1 MFARLSGVCVLVEE
15 CLSDGVSVCVG
26 LQDTVNQLYI
36 SNWLAGC
43 RWLSGIMSV
52 LTFCLRIMNC
62 PLWIT
67 ACLDD

>member
-1 MFARLSGVCVLVEE
+1 MFGVCVLVEE
-15 CLSDGVSVCVG
+15 CLSDGVSVYVS
-26 LQDTVNQLYI
+26 LQDTVNQPYI
-36 SNWLAGC
+36 FDWLADC

-52 LTFCLRIMNC
+52 LTFCLCIMNR